1 MSGALSANKLCMC
14 TDLMYTMSRTYFTAI
29 PLSDITVPQQVI
41 SKPQYVPVHAWL
53 QGMQI

>member
-14 TDLMYTMSRTYFTAI
+14 TDLMYTMSCTYFTVI

-53 QGMQI
+53 QGVQI